1 MQHNLKTYSFPL
13 GAGKQCPSG
22 TFHLDLAS
30 GRCDW
35 SDGLFAIHGYARGE
49 VVPTEALIMA
59 HKHPEDRGPVREL
72 LNEIRSSG
80 GQGAL
85 FHRIIDCQ
93 GREHRV
99 LTLAQACE
107 GHGPVTAIQGV
118 VMDLT
123 RTVAAEA
130 SREAAAAVAGAYANK
145 ATIEQAKGI
154 IMGRLDVPANE
165 AFTILAA
172 RSQHTNTKLA
182 AVAAELV
189 DAAGQGKVTAA
200 LQRWG
205 ISEPAGTRIWS

>member
-13 GAGKQCPSG
+13 GAGEQCPSG

-35 SDGLFAIHGYARGE
+35 SDGVFAIHGYARGE
-49 VVPTEALIMA
+49 VVPTAELVMA
-59 HKHPEDRGPVREL
+59 HKHPEDREPIL
-72 LNEIRSSG
+72 QLINEIRSTG

-85 FHRIIDCQ
+85 FHRIIDSRGQ
-93 GREHRV
+93 EHRV
-99 LTLAQACE
+99 LTLAQAGE
-107 GHGPVTAIQGV
+107 GQGPATAIHGL
-118 VMDLT
+118 VMDFT

-130 SREAAAAVAGAYANK
+130 GREAAAAVAGAYANK

-154 IMGRLDVPANE
+154 LMGRLDVQANE
-165 AFTILAA
+165 AFTILAV

-189 DAAGQGKVTAA
+189 DAAGQGKLRAA

-205 ISEPAGTRIWS
+205 QS

>member
-13 GAGKQCPSG
+13 GAGKECPSG
-22 TFHLDLAS
+22 TFRLDLAS

-59 HKHPEDRGPVREL
+59 HKHPDDREPVLEL

-99 LTLAQACE
+99 LTLARAAAE
-107 GHGPVTAIQGV
+107 GQGPVTAIQGV

-130 SREAAAAVAGAYANK
+130 AREAAAAVAGAYANK

-154 IMGRLDVPANE
+154 IMGRLDVQACD
-165 AFTILAA
+165 AFNILAA

-189 DAAGQGKVTAA
+189 ASAGQGRLRTT
-200 LQRWG
+200 LQHWG
-205 ISEPAGTRIWS
+205 IS

>member
-1 MQHNLKTYSFPL
+1 MNHDLKTYSFPL

-30 GRCDW
+30 GRCEW

-49 VVPTEALIMA
+49 IVPTAELIMA
-59 HKHPEDRGPVREL
+59 HKHPEDREPIRQL
-72 LNEIRSSG
+72 INEIRSSG

-85 FHRIIDCQ
+85 FHRIIDSKGQ
-93 GREHRV
+93 EHRV
-99 LTLAQACE
+99 LTVAQAGE
-107 GHGPVTAIQGV
+107 GQEPVAVIHGV
-118 VMDLT
+118 VVDLT

-154 IMGRLDVPANE
+154 IMGRLDVRASE

-172 RSQHTNTKLA
+172 RSQHTNMKLA

-189 DAAGQGKVTAA
+189 DAAGHGKIGEV
-200 LQRWG
+200 LQCWG
-205 ISEPAGTRIWS
+205 EIMASPPLGR

>member
-13 GAGKQCPSG
+13 GAGEQCPSG

-35 SDGLFAIHGYARGE
+35 SDGVFAIHGYARGE
-49 VVPTEALIMA
+49 VVPTAELVMA
-59 HKHPEDRGPVREL
+59 HKHPEDREPIL
-72 LNEIRSSG
+72 QLINEIRSTG

-85 FHRIIDCQ
+85 FHRIIDSRGQ
-93 GREHRV
+93 EHRV
-99 LTLAQACE
+99 LTLAQAGE
-107 GHGPVTAIQGV
+107 GQGPVTAIYGL
-118 VMDLT
+118 VMDFT

-130 SREAAAAVAGAYANK
+130 GREAAAAVAGAYANK

-154 IMGRLDVPANE
+154 LMGRLDVQANE
-165 AFTILAA
+165 AFTILAV

-189 DAAGQGKVTAA
+189 DAAGQGKLRAA

-205 ISEPAGTRIWS
+205 QS

>member
-1 MQHNLKTYSFPL
+1 
-13 GAGKQCPSG
+13 
-22 TFHLDLAS
+22 
-30 GRCDW
+30 
-35 SDGLFAIHGYARGE
+35 
-49 VVPTEALIMA
+49 MA
-59 HKHPEDRGPVREL
+59 HKHPDDREPVLEL

-99 LTLAQACE
+99 LTLARAAE
-107 GHGPVTAIQGV
+107 GQGPVTAIQGV

-130 SREAAAAVAGAYANK
+130 AREAAAAVAGAYANK

-154 IMGRLDVPANE
+154 IMGRLDVQACD
-165 AFTILAA
+165 AFNVLAA

-182 AVAAELV
+182 AVAAGACRCRGSGHAPD
-189 DAAGQGKVTAA
+189 DAAMLGDFLARRNIPMASCRPHSTSVS
-200 LQRWG
+200 W
-205 ISEPAGTRIWS
+205 PAS